1 MDERLTA
8 LETHFN
14 SILPTLATKA
24 DIEALRADMYKM
36 STDTHRWMLASMIG
50 MFLGFG
56 GLYFASSRELRP
68 PPVQAPAPQAVT
80 QQAAPPPV
88 IIYNLPPDTRQPAK

>member
-8 LETHFN
+8 LEAHFN
-14 SILPTLATKA
+14 AVLPTLATKA

-36 STDTHRWMLASMIG
+36 STDTHRWMLASLIG

-56 GLYFASSRELRP
+56 GLYFASSRELR
-68 PPVQAPAPQAVT
+68 APASQVATPPAVT
-80 QQAAPPPV
+80 QQVAQPPV
-88 IIYNLPPDTRQPAK
+88 IIYNIPPDPRPPAK